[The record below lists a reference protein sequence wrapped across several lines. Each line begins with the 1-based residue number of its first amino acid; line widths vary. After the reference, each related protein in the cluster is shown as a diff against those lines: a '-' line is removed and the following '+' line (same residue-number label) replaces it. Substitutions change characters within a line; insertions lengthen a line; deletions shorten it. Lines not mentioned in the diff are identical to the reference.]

1 MVALRR
7 TQRRRTTVEEVP
19 VMGFYEDIAESLDTE
34 GIESRVNDGT
44 LFVPVSTDLEIQFVE
59 LDGVAGTALTA
70 ANVFLAM
77 ADVAEDDEEFE
88 AALVGVVFSV
98 EDAVATVARHVATD
112 QVVGVIRDLVEGTD
126 PRIEDLEF
134 IQDPDDA
141 LLVSA
146 EIGESSELVVSFNG
160 EATVPSAKVRFI
172 TLGEGFDDLMDQ
184 VISEVWDEGAAGDEL
199 SELER
204 QALFQGMV
212 SDVAEQAEEILE
224 LGEFTDFD
232 QLFDVLAVAQEQA
245 DSWEDLLVPLEQ
257 LWDDED
263 DEDDEGDDEVDE
275 GIVR

>member
-1 MVALRR
+1 
-7 TQRRRTTVEEVP
+7 
-19 VMGFYEDIAESLDTE
+19 MGFYEDIAESLDTE

-257 LWDDED
+257 LWDD
-263 DEDDEGDDEVDE
+263 DENDEGDDEVDE

>member
-1 MVALRR
+1 
-7 TQRRRTTVEEVP
+7 
-19 VMGFYEDIAESLDTE
+19 MGFYEDIAESLDTE
-34 GIESRVNDGT
+34 GIESRVTDGT

-126 PRIEDLEF
+126 LRIEDLEF

-172 TLGEGFDDLMDQ
+172 TLGEGLDDLMDQ

-263 DEDDEGDDEVDE
+263 DEGDDEVDE

>member
-1 MVALRR
+1 
-7 TQRRRTTVEEVP
+7 
-19 VMGFYEDIAESLDTE
+19 MGFYEDIAESLDTE

-126 PRIEDLEF
+126 PRIEVLEF

-172 TLGEGFDDLMDQ
+172 TLGEGLDDLMDQ

-263 DEDDEGDDEVDE
+263 DEGDDEVDE

>member
-1 MVALRR
+1 
-7 TQRRRTTVEEVP
+7 
-19 VMGFYEDIAESLDTE
+19 MGFYEDIAESLDAE

-44 LFVPVSTDLEIQFVE
+44 LFVPVSSDLEIQFVE
-59 LDGVAGTALTA
+59 LDELAGTALTA

-112 QVVGVIRDLVEGTD
+112 QVVAVIRDLVEGADT
-126 PRIEDLEF
+126 RIEDLEF

-146 EIGESSELVVSFNG
+146 EIGESSELVVAFDG
-160 EATVPSAKVRFI
+160 EASVPSAKVKFI

-184 VISEVWDEGAAGDEL
+184 VISDVWDEGAAGEEL

-204 QALFQGMV
+204 QAMFQGMV
-212 SDVAEQAEEILE
+212 NDVAEQAEEILD

-232 QLFDVLAVAQEQA
+232 QLFDVLAVAQAQA
-245 DSWEDLLVPLEQ
+245 ESWEELLVPLEQ

-263 DEDDEGDDEVDE
+263 DQEDKEDEEDEEDVE
-275 GIVR
+275 ASTAE

>member
-1 MVALRR
+1 
-7 TQRRRTTVEEVP
+7 
-19 VMGFYEDIAESLDTE
+19 MGFYEDIAESLDTE

-172 TLGEGFDDLMDQ
+172 TLGEGLDDLMDQ

-263 DEDDEGDDEVDE
+263 DEGDDEVDE

>member
-1 MVALRR
+1 
-7 TQRRRTTVEEVP
+7 
-19 VMGFYEDIAESLDTE
+19 MGFYEDIAESLDTE

-184 VISEVWDEGAAGDEL
+184 VILEVWDEGAAGDEL

-212 SDVAEQAEEILE
+212 SDVAEQAEEILD

-263 DEDDEGDDEVDE
+263 DEGDDEVDE

>member
-1 MVALRR
+1 
-7 TQRRRTTVEEVP
+7 
-19 VMGFYEDIAESLDTE
+19 MGFYEDIAESLDTE

-263 DEDDEGDDEVDE
+263 DEGDEGDDEVDE

>member
-1 MVALRR
+1 
-7 TQRRRTTVEEVP
+7 
-19 VMGFYEDIAESLDTE
+19 MGFYEDIAESLDTE

-126 PRIEDLEF
+126 LRIEDLEF

-172 TLGEGFDDLMDQ
+172 TLGEGLDDLMDQ

-263 DEDDEGDDEVDE
+263 DEGDDEVDE